1 MISKKRELN
10 VFATLNCYTEYAG
23 MLSLLMSPAHPLL
36 QDADTTGEP
45 CTARPQGKTPVYRSP
60 MLHLASWPRTGPTV
74 CKRDSKYI
82 HTFLH
87 ALPFLR
93 LLWVLCGAPCRG
105 MPPLFFKST
114 QQPPRRHETAA
125 FCRDVDPRYTLPFF
139 LAVFHRAST
148 APSDGDPG
156 TGRDRAERGAEDD
169 SGRGGAVSAVN
180 EVPEARSSTPPVHA
194 SALLGGGAG
203 ATGGGEATA
212 GHDTIEGGADGGSGR
227 PGRVPAV
234 GEGPGARAGILSS
247 VASTTPGGVDTPDG
261 GDGRR
266 EHDTAGKRAEDGS
279 RRPGPVPAAHEKP
292 EAHASTAL
300 PCASTAAPGGGG
312 AGNSELSE
320 WRAAMERRKRALP
333 AVSEGPETDSSE

>member
-1 MISKKRELN
+1 M
-10 VFATLNCYTEYAG
+10 
-23 MLSLLMSPAHPLL
+23 
-36 QDADTTGEP
+36 
-45 CTARPQGKTPVYRSP
+45 
-60 MLHLASWPRTGPTV
+60 
-74 CKRDSKYI
+74 
-82 HTFLH
+82 
-87 ALPFLR
+87 
-93 LLWVLCGAPCRG
+93 
-105 MPPLFFKST
+105 
-114 QQPPRRHETAA
+114 
-125 FCRDVDPRYTLPFF
+125 
-139 LAVFHRAST
+139 
-148 APSDGDPG
+148 
-156 TGRDRAERGAEDD
+156 
-169 SGRGGAVSAVN
+169 SAVN

-194 SALLGGGAG
+194 SALLDGGVG

-212 GHDTIEGGADGGSGR
+212 GHDTIERGADGGSGR

-279 RRPGPVPAAHEKP
+279 RRPGPVPAANEKP

-300 PCASTAAPGGGG
+300 PRASTAAPGGGPGGGGG

-333 AVSEGPETDSSE
+333 AVSEGPETDSSK